1 MRRSAILLLTLISTI
16 AFASD
21 CPNGDN
27 LLKNNTP
34 LSQLCPNGFGQFNP
48 GSLSQAIGNQPT
60 NVAMITA
67 AAEQQGVPVDLAL
80 AVSYHE
86 SEGFNSCAGS
96 DTGVKG
102 PMQLT
107 QRTGKSLGY
116 NRDIN
121 EQNILGGMKLLKQC
135 DNKCGDTAFS
145 CLSACYNG
153 SPRPGEQAGWARG
166 VQNAYGKLHSDP
178 SLLASAT
185 SKCSSSGSNANCPD
199 TSGGVVAS
207 SNAPG
212 SGMAMPSANA
222 PPALASSDIVVAPT
236 QI

>member
-1 MRRSAILLLTLISTI
+1 MMRRSALLLLTLVSTI
-16 AFASD
+16 AFAGD
-21 CPNGDN
+21 CPNCDD

-48 GSLSQAIGNQPT
+48 GSLQQAIGSQPT

-67 AAEQQGVPVDLAL
+67 AAEQQGVPADLAL

-107 QRTGKSLGY
+107 QRTGNSLGY

-121 EQNILGGMKLLKQC
+121 EQNIMGGMTLLKQC
-135 DNKCGDTAFS
+135 DNKCGDTAFG

-166 VQNAYGKLHSDP
+166 VQNAYSQLHNDP

-185 SKCSSSGSNANCPD
+185 STCSSGSNSSCPD
-199 TSGGVVAS
+199 ACGGVVAS
-207 SNAPG
+207 STSPNSPETL
-212 SGMAMPSANA
+212 PSLGA
-222 PPALASSDIVVAPT
+222 PPGLASSDIIVAPT

>member
-1 MRRSAILLLTLISTI
+1 MRRPAFLLLTLVSTF

-34 LSQLCPNGFGQFNP
+34 LSQLCPNGFGQFSP
-48 GSLSQAIGNQPT
+48 GSLQQAIGNQPT

-67 AAEQQGVPVDLAL
+67 AAEQQGVPNDLAL

-107 QRTGKSLGY
+107 QRTGNSLGY
-116 NRDIN
+116 NRDVN
-121 EQNILGGMKLLKQC
+121 EQNIMGGMKLLKQC

-166 VQNAYGKLHSDP
+166 VQNAYTKLHNDP

-185 SKCSSSGSNANCPD
+185 SKCSSSGSNSNCPD
-199 TSGGVVAS
+199 TAGGVVAS
-207 SNAPG
+207 STT
-212 SGMAMPSANA
+212 PSSATALPSLTA
-222 PPALASSDIVVAPT
+222 PPALASSDIIVAPT

>member
-1 MRRSAILLLTLISTI
+1 MMRRAALLLLTLASTI
-16 AFASD
+16 AVARD

-34 LSQLCPNGFGQFNP
+34 LSQLCPYGFGQFSP
-48 GSLSQAIGNQPT
+48 GSVQQAIGRQST
-60 NVAMITA
+60 NVSMITA

-107 QRTGKSLGY
+107 QRTGNSLGY

-121 EQNILGGMKLLKQC
+121 EQNIMGGMRLLKQC
-135 DNKCGDTAFS
+135 DNRCGDTAFA

-166 VQNAYGKLHSDP
+166 VQNAYGKLHNDP
-178 SLLASAT
+178 SLLASAL
-185 SKCSSSGSNANCPD
+185 SACSSSGSNSSCPD
-199 TSGGVVAS
+199 ATGGMLTSTTVPS
-207 SNAPG
+207 S
-212 SGMAMPSANA
+212 AMLPSLSA
-222 PPALASSDIVVAPT
+222 PPALASSDIVVAAS

>member
-1 MRRSAILLLTLISTI
+1 MRRFALLTLTLVSTI

-34 LSQLCPNGFGQFNP
+34 LNQLCANGFGQFSP
-48 GSLSQAIGNQPT
+48 GSLQQAINNQPT
-60 NVAMITA
+60 NVEMIVA
-67 AAEQQGVPVDLAL
+67 AAQQQGVPVDLAL

-96 DTGVKG
+96 VTGVKG

-107 QRTGKSLGY
+107 KNTGNGLGY

-121 EQNILGGMKLLKQC
+121 EQNIMGGMKLLKQC
-135 DNKCGDTAFS
+135 ANRCGATDFA

-166 VQNAYGKLHSDP
+166 VNNAYSKLHSDP
-178 SLLASAT
+178 SMLASAMA
-185 SKCSSSGSNANCPD
+185 KCTTTGSNSNCPD

-207 SNAPG
+207 STN
-212 SGMAMPSANA
+212 PSSAATGPVAAA
-222 PPALASSDIVVAPT
+222 PPAIASSDIVVAPT

>member
-1 MRRSAILLLTLISTI
+1 MRRPALLLLTLTPMI
-16 AFASD
+16 AVASD

-34 LSQLCPNGFGQFNP
+34 LSQLCPNGFGQFSP
-48 GSLSQAIGNQPT
+48 GSVQQAIGKQST
-60 NVAMITA
+60 NVSMITA

-107 QRTGKSLGY
+107 QRTGNSLGY

-121 EQNILGGMKLLKQC
+121 EQNIMGGMKLLKQC
-135 DNKCGDTAFS
+135 DNRCGDTAFA

-166 VQNAYGKLHSDP
+166 VQIAYGKLHNDP
-178 SLLASAT
+178 SLLASAL
-185 SKCSSSGSNANCPD
+185 SACSSSGSNSSCPD
-199 TSGGVVAS
+199 ATGGMVTSTTAPS
-207 SNAPG
+207 SATLPSL
-212 SGMAMPSANA
+212 SG
-222 PPALASSDIVVAPT
+222 PPALASSDIVVAAS

>member
-1 MRRSAILLLTLISTI
+1 MRRSAILLLTLASTL

-48 GSLSQAIGNQPT
+48 GSLQQAIGNQPT

-67 AAEQQGVPVDLAL
+67 AAELQGVPVDLAL

-107 QRTGKSLGY
+107 QRTGNSLGY
-116 NRDIN
+116 NRDVN
-121 EQNILGGMKLLKQC
+121 EQNIMGGMELLKQC
-135 DNKCGDTAFS
+135 DNRCGDTGFS

-166 VQNAYGKLHSDP
+166 VQNAYQKLHNDP
-178 SLLASAT
+178 SLLASAM
-185 SKCSSSGSNANCPD
+185 SNCSSFGSNSSCPD
-199 TSGGVVAS
+199 TAGGVVAFS
-207 SNAPG
+207 TAPG
-212 SGMAMPSANA
+212 LASTLPSASV
-222 PPALASSDIVVAPT
+222 PPAFASSDIVVAPT